1 MADQIWNSFA
11 TSDKMT
17 SILSDKRQKK
27 GQQPRGPGE
36 EVAFFWYRTVENSG
50 NLKQL
55 LDSALV

>member
-27 GQQPRGPGE
+27 GQQPRGPGD
-36 EVAFFWYRTVENSG
+36 EVALSW
-50 NLKQL
+50 
-55 LDSALV
+55 